1 MVAIVITL
9 IQGKIEDV
17 QLPVKQVDVIISEWM
32 GYCLFYESMLSTVMC
47 ARDKWLVSY
56 PLSMLYLLYHCHHIC
71 HHQAPGGIMLPDKAS
86 LYLCAIEDRKYK
98 EEKIYCGCQYHG
110 ALLVV
115 CYFTSSLG
123 ECVWLQYEEHSTCCT
138 AGAISRSC

>member
-9 IQGKIEDV
+9 IQGKIEEV

-47 ARDKWLVSY
+47 ARDKWLVRL
-56 PLSMLYLLYHCHHIC
+56 PLYYYIVTSLLCVC
-71 HHQAPGGIMLPDKAS
+71 HHQAPGGIMLPDKAN

-98 EEKIYCGCQYHG
+98 EEKIYCGCQ
-110 ALLVV
+110 
-115 CYFTSSLG
+115 
-123 ECVWLQYEEHSTCCT
+123 
-138 AGAISRSC
+138 